1 MIFLTLCKVKRNDSG
16 ISQGLKMIDKS
27 NIAALLN
34 YLCIKVHTS
43 FQNIPAA
50 DLTSCHTIQ
59 HCIKN
64 AEQIDS
70 SATRVC
76 NYTCY
81 VRVAQILYNHA
92 V

>member
-1 MIFLTLCKVKRNDSG
+1 MTVVYSKDS
-16 ISQGLKMIDKS
+16 KMIDKS
-27 NIAALLN
+27 NIAAVLTFFH
-34 YLCIKVHTS
+34 IKVYTS

-50 DLTSCHTIQ
+50 DPTSCHTIQ

-64 AEQIDS
+64 AEQINS

-76 NYTCY
+76 ICTCY
-81 VRVAQILYNHA
+81 VLVAQIFYNHA